1 MGLCLV
7 LTSLLHP
14 LFPEK
19 CTQSVHEDC
28 QQRLWLGPLLGPL
41 LARPLQGWPSLGSI
55 CCQSMLFPLAQAHFL
70 PPWPLV
76 CPKQTAVPKSCLVS
90 DPSVS
95 TACSSS
101 HRLEPDALVCGTP
114 SACHSHCLLMRRVA
128 LGSCL
133 QVNTSCY
140 SLGPCSSLDTWIGP
154 GIRTCAQGSHLL
166 AGHGETSIPWT
177 SLVVKILLTGQLH
190 IRQWPAG
197 SIRSLLE
204 ILKER

>member
-19 CTQSVHEDC
+19 CTQSVHQDC
-28 QQRLWLGPLLGPL
+28 QRLWLGPLLGPL

-55 CCQSMLFPLAQAHFL
+55 YSQSTLFPLAQAHFL
-70 PPWPLV
+70 PPWQLM

-95 TACSSS
+95 TACSCS
-101 HRLEPDALVCGTP
+101 HRLETEALVWGTP

-133 QVNTSCY
+133 QVNTGCY
-140 SLGPCSSLDTWIGP
+140 SLGPCSSMAT
-154 GIRTCAQGSHLL
+154 
-166 AGHGETSIPWT
+166 
-177 SLVVKILLTGQLH
+177 
-190 IRQWPAG
+190 
-197 SIRSLLE
+197 
-204 ILKER
+204 